1 MKIDRAGVVFYIF
14 QDYTHCMYKRILNMA
29 ELSGH
34 KSFFL
39 FGPRS
44 TGKTTLIHNQF
55 PDHSVVNL
63 LSSSAYLSLAENPSI
78 LTDIVKEQERTQ
90 NVVIIDEIQKLP
102 ILLDEI
108 HHLIESLGIHFIM
121 TGSSARKL
129 RRAGVNLLGGRAW
142 QAHLFPLVSR
152 EIDDFRL
159 EKYLLYGGLPQV
171 YTSEYPEEELDAYV
185 HTYLQEEITAEAL
198 VQNQV
203 QFSRFL
209 KVASLSNAEQLNY
222 AAIASDAGVP
232 ASTVRSY
239 FSILSDTFLGFLVES
254 WQGSKKRKAAAAPKF
269 YFFDLGVS
277 NFLSGTRT
285 LQKNT
290 SEFGKIFEHFI
301 AMELRAWLSY
311 RRSRKPLRYWRARTG
326 YEVDFLLG
334 EDAAIEVKSAHSV
347 KDKHLKGLRALKEEN
362 IFSEYILVSFDEMNR
377 ETPDGIRCLHWSRFL
392 EMLWDDAFGWQLL

>member
-1 MKIDRAGVVFYIF
+1 MK
-14 QDYTHCMYKRILNMA
+14 
-29 ELSGH
+29 ELSAQ

-44 TGKTTLIHNQF
+44 TGKTTLVHNQL
-55 PDHSVVNL
+55 PGHSVINL
-63 LSSSAYLSLAENPSI
+63 LSSSTYLSLAENPSI
-78 LTDIVKEQERTQ
+78 IADIVKEQLKTQ

-142 QAHLFPLVSR
+142 QALLFPLVSR
-152 EIDDFRL
+152 EIDDFSL

-198 VQNQV
+198 VQNQL

-209 KVASLSNAEQLNY
+209 KVASLSNTEQLNY

-232 ASTVRSY
+232 ASTVKNY

-254 WQGSKKRKAAAAPKF
+254 WKGSKKRKAAASPKF
-269 YFFDLGVS
+269 YFFDLGVA
-277 NFLSGTRT
+277 NFLAGTRQ

-290 SEFGKIFEHFI
+290 AEFGKIFEHFI

-311 RRSRKPLRYWRARTG
+311 RRIKKPLRYWRARTG
-326 YEVDFLLG
+326 YEVDFLIG
-334 EDAAIEVKSAHSV
+334 EVAAIEVKSAHAV
-347 KDKHLKGLRALKEEN
+347 RDKHLKGLRALKEEK
-362 IFSEYILVSFDEMNR
+362 IFKQYILVSFDELDR
-377 ETPDGIRCLHWSRFL
+377 ETSDTIRCLHWSRFL
-392 EMLWDDAFGWQLL
+392 ELLWDDAFEWSV